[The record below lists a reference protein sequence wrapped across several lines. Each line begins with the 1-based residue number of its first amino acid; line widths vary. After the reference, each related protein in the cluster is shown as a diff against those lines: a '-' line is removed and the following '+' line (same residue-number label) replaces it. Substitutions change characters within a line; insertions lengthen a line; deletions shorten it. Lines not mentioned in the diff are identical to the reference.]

1 MARPINTKLTKQML
15 QDMGIVDI
23 HWDKERDD
31 WYILRHWFKNK
42 SKTIK
47 TYTRITITQ
56 ATRKHK
62 YAQSK
67 AYPKI
72 NFYYKNK
79 GRCYPLARVL
89 YAWFK
94 GDIDD
99 GMVVDHID
107 NNPFNNC
114 LSNLQLLTQERNLEK
129 RYKDNPK
136 GNRNQWDAMKKEAF
150 RQDLLS
156 KYYIAQGELVN
167 VVNSMDNLDLEK
179 REMALSALDEITDYL
194 KKNIIK

>member
-1 MARPINTKLTKQML
+1 M
-15 QDMGIVDI
+15 
-23 HWDKERDD
+23 
-31 WYILRHWFKNK
+31 
-42 SKTIK
+42 
-47 TYTRITITQ
+47 
-56 ATRKHK
+56 
-62 YAQSK
+62 
-67 AYPKI
+67 
-72 NFYYKNK
+72 
-79 GRCYPLARVL
+79 ARVL

-136 GNRNQWDAMKKEAF
+136 ANKNQWDAMKKEAF